1 MSTDHII
8 TNNLNGKFK
17 CEYCGEEEEPPF
29 MPAPINVIIDAM
41 DYFMDKHEKCTPPP
55 QETVM
60 SEYIKGFDAGYDYVL
75 QEIERYIAVYPTDVF
90 VVKELLQH
98 LKIDTNNILGKAPRK

>member
-1 MSTDHII
+1 MNTDHII

-29 MPAPINVIIDAM
+29 MPAPIDVIIDAM
-41 DYFMDKHEKCTPPP
+41 DYFMDKHENCTPPQ

-75 QEIERYIAVYPTDVF
+75 REVENYIKGANSHDALVLA
-90 VVKELLQH
+90 ELLAH
-98 LKIDTNNILGKAPRK
+98 LKMENKQHIREST